1 MDTEKFQ
8 DKPFASLRP
17 EMEWHSSVQV
27 LKREEVLRLR
37 LKAREPGRPLMQVLE
52 SKGCRSHCSEES
64 AALLQG
70 RRRKRFQLASVSSFF
85 VLCSSCFS

>member
-27 LKREEVLRLR
+27 LKREEVHD
-37 LKAREPGRPLMQVLE
+37 K
-52 SKGCRSHCSEES
+52 
-64 AALLQG
+64 
-70 RRRKRFQLASVSSFF
+70 
-85 VLCSSCFS
+85 FSD